1 MSVKS
6 GTREVIWIGAG
17 VLGLLALFSTV
28 LLFRAE
34 RDPVAQIAFK
44 DQRIALVNAMRL
56 ALAANSEAQNS
67 AVMATGDQDLQSFA
81 DQARAATAALAREQS
96 ELEKLLQQ
104 RGDAH
109 EVELMV
115 RVTQT
120 LSDFQRI
127 DKELLELATQN
138 SNRKAYR
145 LAFGPAMKQLQ
156 EMDDALSRVAMKDA
170 ELSPENKLQVL
181 KLASD
186 ARISALRMQ
195 VLLLPHIAEES
206 DSKMDQLEQQ
216 LAAEDQKL
224 RENFASLSALVPE
237 SEKPTIA
244 VAISKFGEFDTL
256 KAQII
261 KLSRANTDLKAV
273 ALALN
278 EKRKAMLACQDALV
292 ALERAIQAE
301 PVTTTIP
308 SGRSPS
314 TP

>member
-34 RDPVAQIAFK
+34 RDPIAQIAFK

-145 LAFGPAMKQLQ
+145 LTFGPAMKQLQ

-244 VAISKFGEFDTL
+244 VAISKFGEFVTL

>member
-6 GTREVIWIGAG
+6 GTREVIWVGAG
-17 VLGLLALFSTV
+17 VLGLLALFFTV
-28 LLFRAE
+28 LVFRAE

-67 AVMATGDQDLQSFA
+67 AVMATGGQDLKSFA

-104 RGDAH
+104 SGDVH

-127 DKELLELATQN
+127 DKQLLELATQN

-145 LAFGPAMKQLQ
+145 LAFGPAMKLLQ
-156 EMDDALSRVAMKDA
+156 EMDDTLSRVAIKDA

-186 ARISALRMQ
+186 ARIGALRMQ

-206 DSKMDQLEQQ
+206 DSKMDQFEQQ
-216 LAAEDQKL
+216 LAGEDQKL